1 MGAALVAYDDGYS
14 RGVLAARRSG
24 GLSWSDGTT
33 AEEVAMPLSEYE
45 QRVLD
50 DLERD
55 LGSDPKLKS
64 AMTRSPRSASH
75 LIGAGAGV
83 VVGLGIVLAGVMT
96 QVWLLGIG
104 GFALMIAVV
113 LWALL
118 GPTSSPQSSSARSA
132 KNSAS
137 KKKPRQGFMT
147 RLEERFERR
156 RDQGDL

>member
-1 MGAALVAYDDGYS
+1 
-14 RGVLAARRSG
+14 
-24 GLSWSDGTT
+24 
-33 AEEVAMPLSEYE
+33 MPLSEYE

-64 AMTRSPRSASH
+64 AMTRAPRSASH
-75 LIGAGAGV
+75 MIAAGAGV
-83 VVGLGIVLAGVMT
+83 VVGLGVVLAGVMT

-104 GFALMIAVV
+104 GFALMIVIV

-118 GPTSSPQSSSARSA
+118 GPTSTPSRDA
-132 KNSAS
+132 KPGATA

-156 RDQGDL
+156 REQGDL